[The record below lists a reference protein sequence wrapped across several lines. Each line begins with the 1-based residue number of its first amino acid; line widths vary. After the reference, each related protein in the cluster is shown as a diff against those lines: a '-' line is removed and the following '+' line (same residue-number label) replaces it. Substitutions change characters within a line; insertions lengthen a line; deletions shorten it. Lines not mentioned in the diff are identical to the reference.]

1 MRKDAEAHAEE
12 DRKRKELIE
21 ARNSA
26 DNTVYAG
33 EKALRDL
40 GDKVPAE
47 IKAEV
52 EAKSAEVKEAA
63 QGEDVE
69 KIKAA
74 VEALG
79 QAIQKIGASVYEQ
92 GQAAGSGEAAEG
104 TSDADLMWWMEK

>member
-1 MRKDAEAHAEE
+1 
-12 DRKRKELIE
+12 
-21 ARNSA
+21 A

-63 QGEDVE
+63 KGEDVE

-79 QAIQKIGASVYEQ
+79 QTIQKIGASVYEQ
-92 GQAAGSGEAAEG
+92 GQPSAGGEAG
-104 TSDADLMWWMEK
+104 PSSDAGPDVVDGEVKE